1 MARAGANFLN
11 PIDFDRFAGM
21 SITAAI
27 EANEQ
32 AIATE
37 PGRARVV
44 FRT

>member
-1 MARAGANFLN
+1 
-11 PIDFDRFAGM
+11 M

-44 FRT
+44 FRDRGRARPGRRT